1 MRASAPFERRL
12 QLFTG
17 KGGTGKTTLVAALG
31 LAHAARGRRPL
42 LLELGHRASLGDVL
56 GAAIDHAE
64 REVRPGLWATNLA
77 PGAAVEAMV
86 ERALPSRV
94 ARSFLGARPVRT
106 FVDAAPGVIEVATL
120 DRLRALV
127 ADSDF
132 DPILVDAD
140 ATGHT
145 QMLLALPDVLGSLGV
160 EGPIAALLDEI
171 MGVLASEKSAA
182 THLAALPT
190 HLAVEETLE
199 LWDGLVRTRRV
210 ALGHVVLGR
219 VEGRE
224 AASLDLG
231 ALAARRASAS
241 GPAASALALLAVDA
255 RRWARVDEARRALRA
270 HGIEAR
276 LVDEIEGA
284 LDEAALRRIGLSLLE
299 EPAS

>member
-1 MRASAPFERRL
+1 MPTSAPFERRL

-31 LAHAARGRRPL
+31 LAHAARGKKPL
-42 LLELGHRASLGDVL
+42 LVELGHRASLTDVF
-56 GAAIDHAE
+56 GVAIDHAE

-77 PGAAVEAMV
+77 PSAAVEAMV

-127 ADSDF
+127 VESDF

-160 EGPIAALLDEI
+160 QGPIAALLDEI
-171 MGVLASEKSAA
+171 MGVLAQAKSAA
-182 THLAALPT
+182 THLAAIPT
-190 HLAVEETLE
+190 HLAVEETID
-199 LWDGLVRTRRV
+199 LWEGLARTRRV

-219 VEGRE
+219 VEGRD
-224 AASLDLG
+224 AASLDRE
-231 ALAARRASAS
+231 ALAARAAGAS
-241 GPAASALALLAVDA
+241 GPHASALALLVADA
-255 RRWARVDEARRALRA
+255 RRWARADEARRALGAR
-270 HGIEAR
+270 GIEVR
-276 LVDEIEGA
+276 LVDEVEGP
-284 LDEAALRRIGLSLLE
+284 LDEEALRAIGMRLLAE
-299 EPAS
+299 AAA